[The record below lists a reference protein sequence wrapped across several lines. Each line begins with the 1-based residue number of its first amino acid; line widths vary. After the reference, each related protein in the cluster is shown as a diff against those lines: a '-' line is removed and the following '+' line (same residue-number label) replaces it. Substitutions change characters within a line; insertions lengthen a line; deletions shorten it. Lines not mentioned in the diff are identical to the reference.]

1 MIKTVERKRDSG
13 SCAGGWLGQGRGRG
27 EDAEGGK
34 AGRLPS
40 LAPAKKLFAVSNPC
54 LERLHLAQGCEC
66 AHQGNST
73 SRELCFWG
81 PAQPKEGWKSKPTGR
96 GRSESCGGADASR
109 PVQPKLKPYSF
120 PL

>member
-13 SCAGGWLGQGRGRG
+13 SCAGRWLGQGRGRG
-27 EDAEGGK
+27 EDAKGGK

-54 LERLHLAQGCEC
+54 LERLHLARGCEC

-81 PAQPKEGWKSKPTGR
+81 PGQPKEG
-96 GRSESCGGADASR
+96 
-109 PVQPKLKPYSF
+109 
-120 PL
+120 

>member
-13 SCAGGWLGQGRGRG
+13 SCAARWLGQGRGRGG

-54 LERLHLAQGCEC
+54 LERDCIWPGVAN
-66 AHQGNST
+66 AHIRETVPRGSSASGDQCSQKKDGNRSQ
-73 SRELCFWG
+73 RGGEGLRAAEVLV
-81 PAQPKEGWKSKPTGR
+81 PA
-96 GRSESCGGADASR
+96 
-109 PVQPKLKPYSF
+109 VQCNPS
-120 PL
+120 